1 MADENTQV
9 RLTWADL
16 PDDYEAFERTTNRGD
31 NSPLVEVQ
39 PETKQESSPS
49 PSKRWKRGCLSP
61 KDTAAPQS
69 GRSQDEASP
78 IKKKPATAAPDSKSA
93 KRVKARDESRN
104 ANDLMDCF
112 VARASAAS
120 SSTDTKKKPAAASAI
135 DVD

>member
-9 RLTWADL
+9 PLDCANL
-16 PDDYEAFERTTNRGD
+16 SDDEPFSMGSWGD
-31 NSPLVEVQ
+31 SQPLVNEE
-39 PETKQESSPS
+39 PEEKRDSSTS
-49 PSKRWKRGCLSP
+49 PSKRWKRDCLSP
-61 KDTAAPQS
+61 KDTAAPES

-104 ANDLMDCF
+104 ANDLMNSF
-112 VARASAAS
+112 LARASAAS

>member
-9 RLTWADL
+9 PLDSANL
-16 PDDYEAFERTTNRGD
+16 SDDEPFSMGSWGD
-31 NSPLVEVQ
+31 SQPLVNEE
-39 PETKQESSPS
+39 PEEQRDSSTS
-49 PSKRWKRGCLSP
+49 PSKRWKRDCLSP
-61 KDTAAPQS
+61 KDTAAPES
-69 GRSQDEASP
+69 GRSHDEASP

-104 ANDLMDCF
+104 ANDLMDSF
-112 VARASAAS
+112 LARASAAS

>member
-9 RLTWADL
+9 PLDCANL
-16 PDDYEAFERTTNRGD
+16 SDDEPFSMGSWGD
-31 NSPLVEVQ
+31 SQPLVNE
-39 PETKQESSPS
+39 EHEEKQESSTS
-49 PSKRWKRGCLSP
+49 PSKRWKRDCLSP
-61 KDTAAPQS
+61 KDTAAPES

-112 VARASAAS
+112 LARASAAS
-120 SSTDTKKKPAAASAI
+120 SSTNTKKKPAAASAI

>member
-31 NSPLVEVQ
+31 NSPLVKVQ
-39 PETKQESSPS
+39 PEKKEESSPS
-49 PSKRWKRGCLSP
+49 PSRRWKRDCLSP
-61 KDTAAPQS
+61 QNTAAPES

-78 IKKKPATAAPDSKSA
+78 IKKKPAMAARVSKSA
-93 KRVKARDESRN
+93 KRVKVREESRN

-112 VARASAAS
+112 LARASTAS
-120 SSTDTKKKPAAASAI
+120 SR
-135 DVD
+135 

>member
-1 MADENTQV
+1 MADEDTQV
-9 RLTWADL
+9 PLDWADL

-31 NSPLVEVQ
+31 NSPLVKVE
-39 PETKQESSPS
+39 PEKKEESSTS
-49 PSKRWKRGCLSP
+49 PSRRWKRDCLSLQN
-61 KDTAAPQS
+61 TAAPES

-112 VARASAAS
+112 LARASAAS
-120 SSTDTKKKPAAASAI
+120 SSTDTKKKPAAASDT

>member
-9 RLTWADL
+9 PLDSANL
-16 PDDYEAFERTTNRGD
+16 SDDEPFSMGSWGD
-31 NSPLVEVQ
+31 SQPLVNEE
-39 PETKQESSPS
+39 PEEKRDSSTS
-49 PSKRWKRGCLSP
+49 PSKRWKRDCLSP
-61 KDTAAPQS
+61 KDTAAPES

-93 KRVKARDESRN
+93 KRVKARNESRL
-104 ANDLMDCF
+104 ANDLMNSF
-112 VARASAAS
+112 LARASAAS

>member
-9 RLTWADL
+9 PLDCANL
-16 PDDYEAFERTTNRGD
+16 SDDEPFSMGSWGD
-31 NSPLVEVQ
+31 SQFSVNEE
-39 PETKQESSPS
+39 PEEKRDSSTS
-49 PSKRWKRGCLSP
+49 PSKRWKRDCLSP
-61 KDTAAPQS
+61 KDTAAPES

-93 KRVKARDESRN
+93 KRVKARDESRL
-104 ANDLMDCF
+104 ANDLMNSF
-112 VARASAAS
+112 LARASAAS

>member
-9 RLTWADL
+9 PLDCANL
-16 PDDYEAFERTTNRGD
+16 SDDEPFSMGSWGD
-31 NSPLVEVQ
+31 SQPLVNEE
-39 PETKQESSPS
+39 PEEKRDSSTS
-49 PSKRWKRGCLSP
+49 PSKRWKRDCLSP
-61 KDTAAPQS
+61 KDTAAPES

-93 KRVKARDESRN
+93 KRVKARDESRL
-104 ANDLMDCF
+104 ANDLMNSF
-112 VARASAAS
+112 LARASAAS

>member
-9 RLTWADL
+9 PLDSANL
-16 PDDYEAFERTTNRGD
+16 SDDEPFSMGSWGD
-31 NSPLVEVQ
+31 SQPLVNEE
-39 PETKQESSPS
+39 PEEKRDSSTS
-49 PSKRWKRGCLSP
+49 PSKRWKRDCLSP
-61 KDTAAPQS
+61 QDTAAPES

-93 KRVKARDESRN
+93 KRVKARDESRL
-104 ANDLMDCF
+104 ANDLMNSF
-112 VARASAAS
+112 LARASAAS

>member
-9 RLTWADL
+9 PLDSANL
-16 PDDYEAFERTTNRGD
+16 SDDEPFSMGSWGD
-31 NSPLVEVQ
+31 SQFDVNEE
-39 PETKQESSPS
+39 PEEKRDSSTS
-49 PSKRWKRGCLSP
+49 PSKRWKRDCLSP
-61 KDTAAPQS
+61 KDTAAPES

-104 ANDLMDCF
+104 ANDLMDSF
-112 VARASAAS
+112 LARASAAS
-120 SSTDTKKKPAAASAI
+120 SSTDTKNKPAAASAI

>member
-1 MADENTQV
+1 MADEDTQMP
-9 RLTWADL
+9 LDWADALDDEPLSL
-16 PDDYEAFERTTNRGD
+16 PTDWGD
-31 NSPLVEVQ
+31 GSPLVKVA
-39 PETKQESSPS
+39 PEKNDEASTSPRR
-49 PSKRWKRGCLSP
+49 RWLRDCLSP
-61 KDTAAPQS
+61 KHTAALES
-69 GRSQDEASP
+69 GRSQDDASP
-78 IKKKPATAAPDSKSA
+78 TKKKPATAAPDAKSA